1 MGRKATGSKSIA
13 SSCKDLKSN
22 APTAQASSAAAA
34 SPTVHAATA
43 GFQVRQVTAAAATLA
58 QPVAASAALPP
69 AWGDIGEELPQR
81 HARRKSRKQQQQEAA
96 TKRKAR
102 QALATAASSS
112 CSNGNSA
119 SQSYSSSSTVIQCIC
134 GSELHPGTSGH
145 DEIAARVLQRQQH
158 LLKQQQ
164 ELQQAKQHVCSDELM
179 DEIRALDVLYPPLLL
194 LQRGYIVLQL
204 FLLLVLRSHW

>member
-1 MGRKATGSKSIA
+1 MGRKATGSKSIS
-13 SSCKDLKSN
+13 SSCKDAKSN
-22 APTAQASSAAAA
+22 APTAQASSAATV
-34 SPTVHAATA
+34 SPTVQTATA
-43 GFQVRQVTAAAATLA
+43 GFQVRQVAAAVATLA
-58 QPVAASAALPP
+58 QPAAASAALPP
-69 AWGDIGEELPQR
+69 AWGEVGEEPPQR

-112 CSNGNSA
+112 CSGGNSA
-119 SQSYSSSSTVIQCIC
+119 SQSCSSSSTVIQCIC

-164 ELQQAKQHVCSDELM
+164 ELQQTKQHVCSDELM

-194 LQRGYIVLQL
+194 LQRGYIA
-204 FLLLVLRSHW
+204 LLLLGLRTHW